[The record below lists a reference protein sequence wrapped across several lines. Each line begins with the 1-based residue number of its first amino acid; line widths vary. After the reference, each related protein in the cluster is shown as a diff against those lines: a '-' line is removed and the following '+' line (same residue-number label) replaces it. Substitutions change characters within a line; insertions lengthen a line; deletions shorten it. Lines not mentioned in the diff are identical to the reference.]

1 MRWRLRVFIEINSIT
16 KKMPRVAR
24 KVDPATAETWR
35 KNVVEAVAD
44 LVKDVEAPAEVEAVA
59 PATPAVEKKVRLVKK
74 KKPVDAAPAV
84 AVVEPVVEAPAPAP
98 DTRKTG
104 LYPRCEKKKLT
115 KKVSANAPLTEPA
128 PAPSAKREKH
138 PNAKQFVKISD
149 DVRGKLAEH
158 AHKDDRTYMRR
169 LRTHLMLGKSYEEAT
184 KLTDAK
190 KSASA

>member
-1 MRWRLRVFIEINSIT
+1 
-16 KKMPRVAR
+16 MPRVAK
-24 KVDPATAETWR
+24 KVDPATTETWR

-44 LVKDVEAPAEVEAVA
+44 LVKDVEAPAEVEAVS
-59 PATPAVEKKVRLVKK
+59 PAAPAVEKKVRLVKK
-74 KKPVDAAPAV
+74 KKPVDAAPA
-84 AVVEPVVEAPAPAP
+84 AAAAPVVPVEAPATAP

-104 LYPRCEKKKLT
+104 LYPRCEKKTLT

-128 PAPSAKREKH
+128 PAPGAKREKH